1 MIKKI
6 NAAFF
11 MAILGTIAYAL
22 YPQDIL
28 DMPIS
33 NLTLENMFR
42 LIGAA
47 IFGILAIVLLFCIFA
62 GNRPKRLNSY

>member
-11 MAILGTIAYAL
+11 TVILGIIAYAL

-28 DMPIS
+28 DIPIS

-42 LIGAA
+42 LFGTTIFGVLA
-47 IFGILAIVLLFCIFA
+47 IFLLFCILA
-62 GNRPKRLNSY
+62 KGEHY

>member
-11 MAILGTIAYAL
+11 TVILGTIAYAL

-28 DMPIS
+28 DIPIS

-42 LIGAA
+42 LIGTT
-47 IFGILAIVLLFCIFA
+47 IFGVLAIVLLFCVLA
-62 GNRPKRLNSY
+62 GNRSKRLNF